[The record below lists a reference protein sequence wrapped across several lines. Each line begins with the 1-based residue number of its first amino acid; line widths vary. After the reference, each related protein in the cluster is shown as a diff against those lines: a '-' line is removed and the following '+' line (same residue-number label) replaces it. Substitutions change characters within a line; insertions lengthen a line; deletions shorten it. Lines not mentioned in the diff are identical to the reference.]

1 MYTTLHAIYYSLR
14 TRFVWICQICWHC
27 VILVWPQGTYGLP
40 KPASGCP
47 ANWQEGWIEQD
58 LENSD
63 PRSEFSVDLK
73 LHMEATLTGGDIR
86 RSFCIKTSTQITKS
100 WPRGKLYNVPL
111 WVWCFLVINQIQIGC
126 ECLTSNY
133 VKYNGRLF
141 DFENVLFRRWSGHR
155 LCTLPRAT
163 KPARATQGRW
173 HTSHVNPVAPAWS
186 SYLRRS
192 RACRIL
198 SVRPASKW
206 LSTSM
211 DCSSPRSS
219 IFYTCFPR
227 LQIYK
232 RI

>member
-1 MYTTLHAIYYSLR
+1 
-14 TRFVWICQICWHC
+14 
-27 VILVWPQGTYGLP
+27 
-40 KPASGCP
+40 
-47 ANWQEGWIEQD
+47 
-58 LENSD
+58 
-63 PRSEFSVDLK
+63 
-73 LHMEATLTGGDIR
+73 MEATLTGGDIR
-86 RSFCIKTSTQITKS
+86 RSFCIKTSTQITKP

-133 VKYNGRLF
+133 VKYNGWLF
-141 DFENVLFRRWSGHR
+141 DFEDVLFRRWSGHR
-155 LCTLPRAT
+155 LCTLPWAT
-163 KPARATQGRW
+163 KPARAAQGRW
-173 HTSHVNPVAPAWS
+173 HTSHVNPVAPGWS